1 MQGTFRAAAV
11 IALLTI
17 LIAAGAPAQSIRDRI
32 RLSPEKRNPITEQQ
46 ANELTLTLNAAM
58 VRPIQIWVRT
68 AGTLDA
74 AGRAITA
81 TLPAHEAKFVKAGQ
95 RVRAFPP
102 ESRSSMFQAT
112 VTRVAAGTR
121 GTSVVATLSG
131 PAYERSA
138 RYVMEIVTEPLEA
151 LSVPNEAIIEVD
163 GAHLV
168 YVSEGQGS
176 YRPAEIEPGLQGER
190 YTEVRTGLKDGDQV
204 VTFGS
209 FFIDANHRL
218 KGS

>member
-1 MQGTFRAAAV
+1 MRDTYRTAV
-11 IALLTI
+11 VAFLAVLTAT
-17 LIAAGAPAQSIRDRI
+17 LAPGQSIRDRI
-32 RLSPEKRNPITEQQ
+32 RLSPEKRTPITEEQ
-46 ANELTLTLNAAM
+46 ANELTLTLNAAQ

-81 TLPAHEAKFVKAGQ
+81 TLPAHEAAFVKVGQ
-95 RVRAFPP
+95 RARVFPP
-102 ESRSSMFQAT
+102 ESRSSMFQAI
-112 VTRVAAGTR
+112 VSRVAAGPE
-121 GTSVVATLSG
+121 GTSVVVTLSG

-138 RYVMEIVTEPLEA
+138 RYVVEIVAEPLEA

-168 YVSEGQGS
+168 YVAEGKGR
-176 YRPAEIEPGLQGER
+176 YRAAEIEPGLQGER
-190 YTEVRTGLKDGDQV
+190 YTEVRSGLEGGDEV

-209 FFIDANHRL
+209 FFIDADHRL

>member
-1 MQGTFRAAAV
+1 MREHFRTTGVSLLVVLTATL
-11 IALLTI
+11 AL
-17 LIAAGAPAQSIRDRI
+17 GQSIRDRI
-32 RLSPEKRNPITEQQ
+32 RLSPEKRNPITEAQ
-46 ANELTLTLNAAM
+46 ASELTLTLNAAT

-68 AGTLDA
+68 AGTIDA

-81 TLPAHEAKFVKAGQ
+81 TLPAHEAAFVKVGQ
-95 RVRAFPP
+95 RARVFPP
-102 ESRSSMFQAT
+102 ESRSSMFQAY
-112 VTRVAAGTR
+112 VTRVAAGR
-121 GTSVVATLSG
+121 AGSSVVVTLSG
-131 PAYERSA
+131 PAYERSK
-138 RYVMEIVTEPLEA
+138 RYVVEIVAEPLEA

-168 YVSEGQGS
+168 YVDEGKGN

-190 YTEVRTGLKDGDQV
+190 YTEVRTGLADGDQV

-209 FFIDANHRL
+209 FFIDADHRL